1 MSQALIAD
9 TRSIHHELSGS
20 SALSAPRPSGLR
32 PGGGAAPRTRTPL
45 SVVPAR
51 PAKRRVPFVVFSFV
65 ALVAAL
71 VTVLMLNIS
80 VSGTQYELVQLRG
93 QQIALSQE
101 NQALEQKIENR
112 EAPQNLAAAATK
124 LGMVGSPTFGS
135 IEIDSLKVTGSPEAA
150 TKTDGPL
157 ALIPAPDLDIQME
170 RMPET
175 VAATGTEAA
184 GTIPGPEQGPGQAET
199 DR

>member
-1 MSQALIAD
+1 LSQALIAEP
-9 TRSIHHELSGS
+9 RSAYSELSGS
-20 SALSAPRPSGLR
+20 SALSAPRPAGPR
-32 PGGGAAPRTRTPL
+32 PAGGTAPRTRTPL

-51 PAKRRVPFVVFSFV
+51 PTKRRVPVVVFRFM

-93 QQIALSQE
+93 QQIALSQQ
-101 NQALEQKIENR
+101 NQALEQQIENR

-124 LGMVGSPTFGS
+124 LGMVASPTFGS
-135 IEIDSLKVTGSPEAA
+135 IELDSLRVTGTPEPA
-150 TKTDGPL
+150 TKVDGPR
-157 ALIPAPDLDIQME
+157 ALISPPGLDGAVAPT
-170 RMPET
+170 PEGSS
-175 VAATGTEAA
+175 AEAPA
-184 GTIPGPEQGPGQAET
+184 GTIPGPEQAAT

>member
-9 TRSIHHELSGS
+9 TRSAYHELSGS
-20 SALSAPRPSGLR
+20 SALAAPR

-124 LGMVGSPTFGS
+124 LGMVASPTFGS
-135 IEIDSLKVTGSPEAA
+135 IELDSLKVTGTPEAA

-157 ALIPAPDLDIQME
+157 ALIPAPDLDIQLE
-170 RMPET
+170 SMPEM
-175 VAATGTEAA
+175 AASTGTEAA
-184 GTIPGPEQGPGQAET
+184 GTIPGPEQDPGQAVT
-199 DR
+199 GR